1 MKHLITKVEYIT
13 GEVRNTHKVNI
24 ATDNLEEERKKLY
37 SKYSCDVIYFTYE
50 TIE

>member
-24 ATDNLEEERKKLY
+24 ATDNLEEERKNY
-37 SKYSCDVIYFTYE
+37 TANIPVM
-50 TIE
+50 